1 MLQKIVQNKTSVV
14 YIILLLIGFISIRV
28 FENVLFYDPLLHYYK
43 QQFQNLNIPELHNFK
58 LTLSYTFRYFLNSVL
73 SITLLWVLF
82 KDSSLVNFSL
92 FLFIILFLLLVMS
105 FFIVL
110 YFYGNE
116 QKMILF
122 YIRRFIIQPIFI
134 LIFIPGFWYQKKAVR
149 K

>member
-1 MLQKIVQNKTSVV
+1 MLQKIVQNKISVL
-14 YIILLLIGFISIRV
+14 YIILIVMAFISIRV

-43 QQFQNLNIPELHNFK
+43 QQFQTLNIPEIDNLK
-58 LTLSYTFRYFLNSVL
+58 MVLAYTLRYFFNSFL
-73 SITLLWVLF
+73 SIALLWVLF
-82 KDSSLVNFSL
+82 KDTGLVNFSI
-92 FLFIILFLLLVMS
+92 FLYLLLFLLLVMS

-134 LIFIPGFWYQKKAVR
+134 LIFIPGFWYQKKAS
-149 K
+149 